1 VLAFRGASAAVAAGH
16 GIVHSEMPQPTATP
30 ELWGLQ
36 LWVNLPAARKLIA
49 PRYQDLAATA
59 IPTALAG
66 DASVRV
72 IAGRAGGA
80 RGPVD
85 GIDAAPTMLDATVP
99 AGGQLVHEVAGGHA
113 AFVYVLDG
121 EVAIGARAT
130 SAAAGQ
136 LAVLAPGTEVR
147 LASAAGGRA
156 LLLAAAPIG
165 EPVARRGPFVM
176 NTQAE
181 LDQAFA
187 DYRSG
192 RLTRP

>member
-1 VLAFRGASAAVAAGH
+1 
-16 GIVHSEMPQPTATP
+16 MPQATATS

-49 PRYQDLAATA
+49 PRYQDLATSA
-59 IPTALAG
+59 IPTVMAG
-66 DASVRV
+66 DASVRL
-72 IAGRAGGA
+72 IAGQAAGQ

-85 GIDAAPTMLDATVP
+85 GIDVAPTMLDATVP
-99 AGGQLVHEVAGGHA
+99 PGGELHHALPGGDT

-121 EVAIGARAT
+121 ELAIGPRAT
-130 SAAAGQ
+130 AVRAGQ
-136 LAVLAPGTEVR
+136 LAVLSAGTDVR
-147 LASAAGGRA
+147 IASAGGGRG
-156 LLLAAAPIG
+156 LLIAAAPIG

-187 DYRSG
+187 DYRAG
-192 RLTRP
+192 RLTRG